1 MKRVMRLDPFHRA
14 IYFSYLANAYYVAG
28 EYEMALETSRTAVT
42 RMPGIMQAGV
52 WYSAAA
58 GELGR
63 NEEARMAAAEV
74 LRLKPDFTITR
85 FLAMIRL
92 ANQEDARRL
101 ADGLRKAGLPE

>member
-1 MKRVMRLDPFHRA
+1 MRLDPFHRA